1 MLKEV
6 NSTEFKDLAGKGLV
20 LADFFSTTCGPCKML
35 GFVLKDVEKEF
46 DLRPSTAT
54 GLLGALEKK
63 GLIQRISNTQD
74 GRYKILHPTE
84 KAQNIRGELAEEIRK
99 KEAALTKGIPK
110 QELEQFKQ
118 TAEKML
124 RNLE

>member
-46 DLRPSTAT
+46 GDDLTILKVEQRADRRVRRGRLSH
-54 GLLGALEKK
+54 LDSFK
-63 GLIQRISNTQD
+63 GRD
-74 GRYKILHPTE
+74 
-84 KAQNIRGELAEEIRK
+84 
-99 KEAALTKGIPK
+99 
-110 QELEQFKQ
+110 
-118 TAEKML
+118 
-124 RNLE
+124 